1 MTGLKRRPPPGSG
14 EPSLAAPAYGN
25 VSTLEHTSPLQHA
38 APLFN
43 NPSYTPQGPAPT
55 SKIRITSDTSPNSH
69 NLEPALGIQLALR
82 V

>member
-1 MTGLKRRPPPGSG
+1 MMGLKRRPTPGSG
-14 EPSLAAPAYGN
+14 EPSLAAPACGN

-55 SKIRITSDTSPNSH
+55 SKIGIMSHNSH